1 MNKEI
6 TSVRFIFLILIA
18 MVYCGNLYSD
28 EIHIPVDFPTIEEG
42 INAAADGDSVI
53 VAPGMW
59 YEHLTISDKSITL
72 GSWFLTTGD
81 TSYIRQTTLNGSN
94 SGRVIAV
101 DNAETGTSICGFTI
115 RNGRAVAGAAIWIN
129 SSTVHIDHTD
139 IVNNTAEC
147 GSNQYAQGGGIAC
160 YSSNLTISDFTFS
173 NNQALCSTPPVNP
186 EGGAIFA
193 RDSDLHLIRGK
204 VFNNYAY
211 LGGGLGLANCNTHIQ
226 QVDFVANEA
235 PSPGGGICAFG
246 GGLSVME
253 CIFRENQGEGI
264 TSMYEG
270 WLDIQ
275 NSLFT
280 GNTRGAIS
288 TLDHQV
294 LTILNST
301 IAANG
306 PYRNL
311 YISVPEARIYNSIIW
326 GDGDTEITF
335 SGPTN
340 DLYLIHSLVKNG
352 TSGISG
358 NAAKHII
365 GPLLSEDPLFA
376 DTVAYSLS
384 DNSPCIGAGI
394 DTITSYP
401 NLAAPLFDLD
411 MNPRPNPAGSSPDL
425 GARER
430 ELGSPVTGLINQ
442 EPLNSTISV
451 YQPERGIF
459 RITGTEL
466 NSIAV
471 FSVTSELV
479 YFSDNLNTEQAEVNL
494 KAMPGGIYLLSM
506 VLNNHCRVVRKVV
519 VY

>member
-1 MNKEI
+1 MKLFN
-6 TSVRFIFLILIA
+6 SLILIVVTCTTA
-18 MVYCGNLYSD
+18 LLNSSGLFSQP
-28 EIHIPVDFPTIEEG
+28 ILIPQDYQTIQEG
-42 INAAADGDSVI
+42 IDAASDGDSVI
-53 VAPGMW
+53 VAPGVW
-59 YEHLTISDKSITL
+59 YEHLTISDKSIIL

-81 TSYIRQTTLNGSN
+81 TTYIRQTTLNGSN
-94 SGRVIAV
+94 TGRVIALANT
-101 DNAETGTSICGFTI
+101 DTGTRICGFTI
-115 RNGRAVAGAAIWIN
+115 RNGRAVAGAALWIN

-193 RDSDLHLIRGK
+193 RDSELHLFRGK

-211 LGGGLGLANCNTHIQ
+211 LGGGLGLANCSTHIQ

-253 CIFRENQGEGI
+253 CIFRENQGEGV

-311 YISVPEARIYNSIIW
+311 YISVPEARICNSIIW
-326 GDGDTEITF
+326 GEGDTEIIF

-340 DLYLIHSLVKNG
+340 DLYLIHSLIRNG
-352 TSGISG
+352 ISGISG
-358 NAAKHII
+358 NAEKHII

-376 DTVAYSLS
+376 DTVAYTLS

-411 MNPRPNPAGSSPDL
+411 LNPRPNPAGSSPDL
-425 GARER
+425 GAREH
-430 ELGSPVTGLINQ
+430 ELGSPVTGLFNP
-442 EPLNSTISV
+442 EPVNPAISV
-451 YQPERGIF
+451 YQPERGLF
-459 RITGTEL
+459 RITGAEL

-471 FSVTSELV
+471 FNTTGKLV
-479 YFSDNLNTEQAEVNL
+479 FFSDKLNSGEVEIKLHTN
-494 KAMPGGIYLLSM
+494 PGGIYLISM
-506 VLNNHCRVVRKVV
+506 FLKNNTREVRKVAML
-519 VY
+519 

>member
-1 MNKEI
+1 MIKKI
-6 TSVRFIFLILIA
+6 TSIRFIFLILMATI
-18 MVYCGNLYSD
+18 CGENLYSD
-28 EIHIPVDFPTIEEG
+28 EIHIPGDYPTIQQG
-42 INAAADGDSVI
+42 INAAAEGDSVI

-81 TSYIRQTTLNGSN
+81 TSYIRLTTLNGSN
-94 SGRVIAV
+94 TGRLIAV
-101 DNAETGTSICGFTI
+101 GNADTGTRICGFTMM
-115 RNGRAVAGAAIWIN
+115 NGRSVAGSAIWIN
-129 SSTVHIDHTD
+129 SSIVQIDHTD

-147 GSNQYAQGGGIAC
+147 GNNQYAQGGGIAC

-193 RDSDLHLIRGK
+193 RDSELHLIRGTLL
-204 VFNNYAY
+204 NNFAF
-211 LGGGLGLANCNTHIQ
+211 LGGGLGLANCNTLIQ

-235 PSPGGGICAFG
+235 PWPGGGICAFG
-246 GGLSVME
+246 GGLSVKE
-253 CIFRENQGEGI
+253 CIFRENLGEGI

-275 NSLFT
+275 NSLFA

-288 TLDHQV
+288 TMDHQV
-294 LTILNST
+294 LTIINST

-306 PYRNL
+306 PSRNL

-326 GDGDTEITF
+326 GEGDTEITF

-340 DLYLIHSLVKNG
+340 DLYLIHSLIRNG
-352 TSGISG
+352 ASGISG
-358 NAAKHII
+358 NAEKHII
-365 GPLLSEDPLFA
+365 GPLLSENPLFA

-411 MNPRPNPAGSSPDL
+411 LNPRPNPAGSSPDL
-425 GARER
+425 GAREH
-430 ELGSPVTGLINQ
+430 ELGSPVTGVINP

-459 RITGTEL
+459 RITGAEL
-466 NSIAV
+466 TSVAV
-471 FSVTSELV
+471 FSVTGELV
-479 YFSDNLNTEQAEVNL
+479 YFSDKLNSGKVEVNL
-494 KAMPGGIYLLSM
+494 HTYPGGIYLISM
-506 VLNNHCRVVRKVV
+506 FLKNNTRAVRKVV
-519 VY
+519 IF